1 MYVCLAITI
10 YVLCLVIIFPDYPI
24 IGDKFNKWFLH
35 NKWNHSD
42 WATFLGGIIG
52 AFATII
58 AVYLQLKKNEENK
71 IFQEK
76 AEKKKKIL
84 NFLKLLDHNL
94 KKSLLDNK
102 LKEKLLRSYEVISYA
117 HTARLIIKENIEYI
131 YPLSQNGLTVNSID
145 IFETRF
151 ANLILEVNEEII
163 EFNKSYNY
171 LIKNL
176 DKKIELV
183 EQLKNNNIQEYEI
196 LKNLS
201 EEIRWHCTIPWMLD
215 RNIVKEKAKKIQ
227 ELTWKL
233 FSDLSRNKIHNEI
246 RERIIDFY
254 LWDHRL
260 LNPDIFQIFS
270 KIEKLSRLVEEEIK
284 KYE

>member
-1 MYVCLAITI
+1 
-10 YVLCLVIIFPDYPI
+10 
-24 IGDKFNKWFLH
+24 
-35 NKWNHSD
+35 
-42 WATFLGGIIG
+42 
-52 AFATII
+52 
-58 AVYLQLKKNEENK
+58 
-71 IFQEK
+71 
-76 AEKKKKIL
+76 
-84 NFLKLLDHNL
+84 
-94 KKSLLDNK
+94 
-102 LKEKLLRSYEVISYA
+102 
-117 HTARLIIKENIEYI
+117 
-131 YPLSQNGLTVNSID
+131 
-145 IFETRF
+145 
-151 ANLILEVNEEII
+151 
-163 EFNKSYNY
+163 
-171 LIKNL
+171 IKNL

>member
-1 MYVCLAITI
+1 M
-10 YVLCLVIIFPDYPI
+10 
-24 IGDKFNKWFLH
+24 
-35 NKWNHSD
+35 
-42 WATFLGGIIG
+42 
-52 AFATII
+52 
-58 AVYLQLKKNEENK
+58 KKNEENK